1 MKKLFQIDTKFNKL
15 KKSVLVTWMFQVLG
29 EGELEIANQGWS
41 RISSFSQETGAIG
54 QQTPRI
60 GETRPKLK
68 ESSAGCTR
76 FLAQLPIF
84 FFHQTLQ
91 NSLNFFLIESFLYD

>member
-1 MKKLFQIDTKFNKL
+1 MKKLYQIDSKFNKL
-15 KKSVLVTWMFQVLG
+15 KKTVLVTWMFQVLG

-68 ESSAGCTR
+68 ESSAGRTR

-84 FFHQTLQ
+84 FFHQSVQKNIFKFLFRRK
-91 NSLNFFLIESFLYD
+91 FFV

>member
-1 MKKLFQIDTKFNKL
+1 MKKVYQIDSKFYKL
-15 KKSVLVTWMFQVLG
+15 KKSVFGTWMFQILG

-68 ESSAGCTR
+68 ESSAGRTR

-84 FFHQTLQ
+84 FFLQ
-91 NSLNFFLIESFLYD
+91 SAKKFIKNLFLRMSFV